1 MQTGDAQAG
10 ECLPQGLRLWAG
22 WQSGQWA
29 GCSSH
34 ERALHGTA
42 QSRAVPNR
50 GLVQLKG
57 RARPW
62 ALPNQGLCQA
72 AGPTGWSDMPNGEP
86 CQVWAV
92 PAWGPHWV
100 MSCAK
105 LGSMPESKPCQTP
118 RCASPLCLGSQNHL
132 SSQLPSASSPNLR
145 VPATSVAPSLWG
157 PSWKEPRQGGKVL
170 EETGSLGRN
179 SSFYHCHPA
188 PGRCWGCPLTVT
200 LIWPCRHIPSWSSSS
215 RWLGEVTATGTLGRR
230 CHIQGG
236 SGRALSDPQLP
247 LP

>member
-1 MQTGDAQAG
+1 MATSDPPQEAVGLQNRQQEKCSARIICILSSSHRRRMLQGRDADWGCSGRGVPSAG
-10 ECLPQGLRLWAG
+10 LKAVGRVAEWAV
-22 WQSGQWA
+22 A

-57 RARPW
+57 LARPW

-105 LGSMPESKPCQTP
+105 LRSMPESKPCQTP
-118 RCASPLCLGSQNHL
+118 CCASPLCLGSQNHL

-157 PSWKEPRQGGKVL
+157 PSWKEP
-170 EETGSLGRN
+170 
-179 SSFYHCHPA
+179 
-188 PGRCWGCPLTVT
+188 
-200 LIWPCRHIPSWSSSS
+200 
-215 RWLGEVTATGTLGRR
+215 
-230 CHIQGG
+230 
-236 SGRALSDPQLP
+236 
-247 LP
+247 